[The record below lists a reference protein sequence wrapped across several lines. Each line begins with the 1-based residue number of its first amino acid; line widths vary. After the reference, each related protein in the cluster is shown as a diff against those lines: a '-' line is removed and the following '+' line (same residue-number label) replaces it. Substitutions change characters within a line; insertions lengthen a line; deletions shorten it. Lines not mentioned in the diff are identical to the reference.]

1 MAKNLDPG
9 PANPPRPDPALPLAW
24 LQKFGV
30 RFPEVDEAD
39 FDNWEPTRFVP
50 PFPTFSRNNP
60 CQHNW
65 QTETQQH
72 YDVAGWKFVIVFN
85 MYCTLCGESHA
96 ATEDITR
103 FDLVN
108 LRPLAPA
115 KNPSRRDGKPRYL
128 PTPSPP
134 ADSRPR
140 RRIIRPAKSKS
151 GPK

>member
-9 PANPPRPDPALPLAW
+9 PANPPRPDPVLPLAW